1 MKNGNIKTAQKA
13 VFFRFNNMILRI
25 LLLTIFLSCSIH
37 LMAQEKCCDWVENDI
52 LPTAPQKRYD
62 TLSYNESL
70 TQWEYDKNKHH
81 NSYTYLMGS
90 PNNYTQIEVQNGKVI
105 SRKHYSSNKT
115 LKEIKYTCQPDYYQC
130 PIVKKIDSLRN
141 KNKQKYFTSI
151 QHHDSI
157 HAIFNFR
164 LHYFNCWEE
173 YWEKNEFVSK
183 DDRFTYPAKTVEE
196 LYEDCSNIL
205 RQEFDGVH
213 KLGHEF
219 TVNKKGYICSCYS
232 ISPFYTAHGE
242 LPKDGL
248 EIINFRWNDDDENV
262 HNKR

>member
-1 MKNGNIKTAQKA
+1 
-13 VFFRFNNMILRI
+13 MILRI
-25 LLLTIFLSCSIH
+25 LILTIFLSCSIH

-52 LPTAPQKRYD
+52 LPTTPQKRYD

-90 PNNYTQIEVQNGKVI
+90 PNNYAQIEVQNGKVI
-105 SRKHYSSNKT
+105 SRRHYSSNKT
-115 LKEIKYTCQPDYYQC
+115 LKEAEWICQPDIKNCLYQ
-130 PIVKKIDSLRN
+130 KKIDSLRQIGS
-141 KNKQKYFTSI
+141 KNYLKLI
-151 QHHDSI
+151 QEHSNRHTIHHFELD
-157 HAIFNFR
+157 
-164 LHYFNCWEE
+164 YFNCWEE
-173 YWEKNEFVSK
+173 YWEINELVSK
-183 DDRFTYPAKTVEE
+183 DDRFTYPPKTVEE

-248 EIINFRWNDDDENV
+248 EIINFRWNDDEENV
-262 HNKR
+262 HN